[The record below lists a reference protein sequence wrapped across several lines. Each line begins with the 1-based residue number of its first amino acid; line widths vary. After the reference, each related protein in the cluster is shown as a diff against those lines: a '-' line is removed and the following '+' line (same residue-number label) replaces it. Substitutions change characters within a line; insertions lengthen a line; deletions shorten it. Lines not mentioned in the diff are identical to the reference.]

1 MECCASLSGGD
12 AEVCAGGGGR
22 REGGGGRIVGGEP
35 LEVLLE
41 RGVGLLGGGD
51 VAGPEILAEL
61 AEECGDGVLLGGG
74 FAGFAAAVMTM
85 MVTVSAAE
93 A

>member
-1 MECCASLSGGD
+1 M
-12 AEVCAGGGGR
+12 
-22 REGGGGRIVGGEP
+22 
-35 LEVLLE
+35 EVLLE

-51 VAGPEILAEL
+51 VAGLEILAEL

-74 FAGFAAAVMTM
+74 LAGFAAAVMTM

>member
-1 MECCASLSGGD
+1 MK
-12 AEVCAGGGGR
+12 
-22 REGGGGRIVGGEP
+22 
-35 LEVLLE
+35 VLLE

-51 VAGPEILAEL
+51 VAGLEILAEL
-61 AEECGDGVLLGGG
+61 AEECRDWVLLGRGL
-74 FAGFAAAVMTM
+74 AGFAAAVMTM